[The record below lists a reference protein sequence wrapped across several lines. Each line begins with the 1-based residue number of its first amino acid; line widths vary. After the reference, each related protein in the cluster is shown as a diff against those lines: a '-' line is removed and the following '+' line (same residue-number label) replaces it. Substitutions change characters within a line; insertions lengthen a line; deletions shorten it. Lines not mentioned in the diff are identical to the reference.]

1 MTFCFVFSAI
11 MMRVE
16 DAIIK
21 TLISVE
27 TPIATACKMFM
38 PFKGN
43 CFGKEISIMILHDVF
58 TLLRSPAV
66 P

>member
-1 MTFCFVFSAI
+1 
-11 MMRVE
+11 MRVE

-43 CFGKEISIMILHDVF
+43 CFGKTKIFLNSKII
-58 TLLRSPAV
+58 A
-66 P
+66 